1 MGAQVN
7 PSIILE
13 SITSPARSLRARW
26 NASHSSNFMI
36 LKFRPLSISL
46 IITAIWGGGVKEG
59 RYGSLR

>member
-1 MGAQVN
+1 
-7 PSIILE
+7 
-13 SITSPARSLRARW
+13 LRARW